1 METLFSEF
9 VSYISTLQQHG
20 FSQVACCFSD
30 VLAQLSFWNHVQNKK
45 SKKMHLINQQILRD
59 KLCLP
64 HLVSE
69 HIW

>member
-45 SKKMHLINQQILRD
+45 KAKI
-59 KLCLP
+59 CT
-64 HLVSE
+64 
-69 HIW
+69 